1 VFGIFKR
8 KHAKQFGEI
17 AVKKGLA
24 SEKDIQEAL
33 ETQKDYLEKHKI
45 HKAIGAI
52 LTEKGILEPNDVE
65 TILKEQESQTS
76 LMAWF
81 YALFGMSR

>member
-1 VFGIFKR
+1 VFGIFK
-8 KHAKQFGEI
+8 KDKAKQFGEI

-33 ETQKDYLEKHKI
+33 KAQKEYLEIHRI
-45 HKAIGAI
+45 HKNIGAI
-52 LTEKGILEPNDVE
+52 LTEKGILSPDDVK
-65 TILKEQESQTS
+65 TILDEQNRQLS

-81 YALFGMSR
+81 CALFGMSR